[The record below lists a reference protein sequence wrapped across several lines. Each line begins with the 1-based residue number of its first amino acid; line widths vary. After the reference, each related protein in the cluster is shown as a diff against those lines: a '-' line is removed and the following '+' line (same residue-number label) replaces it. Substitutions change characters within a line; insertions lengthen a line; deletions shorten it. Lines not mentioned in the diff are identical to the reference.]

1 MDQIEKGFH
10 LLYEPPCIGR
20 QARVHGVGD
29 LVDVVADAPQ
39 FRQQLRRNW
48 LAPDRLLIGLRR
60 LYLVEM
66 RAKPVETPV
75 GQTGDEGA

>member
-10 LLYEPPCIGR
+10 VLHEPPCISR
-20 QARVHGVGD
+20 QPRIYRVGD

-39 FRQQLRRNW
+39 LRQQLRRYR
-48 LAPDRLLIGLRR
+48 LAADRLLVGLRR

-66 RAKPVETPV
+66 RAKPVETTV